1 MNLVSENFV
10 APDGLALERGSV
22 IADLPGF
29 YKPDADSYQY
39 AELGW
44 MFDMFARGQTLRS
57 IPKFVSWCFSGSV
70 ISTLRSLDRVSH
82 SLEVRDARLLERSEG
97 LTKAEFFHKFGFVL
111 LQHESQMSAA
121 DWIASGESF
130 QVDERSKSAGEQAIY
145 NMEVETP
152 AKKIYAAECEEMIR
166 ELFPSARDFFLPGM
180 GARRGPDFYNLYA
193 MTLHADYPMDFD
205 LAAEKNPW
213 ADLKRQREAFLASE
227 IKEFYQVNFWRPVL
241 PMQGPVKAHPLCFLD
256 PNTVRV
262 EDIVL
267 EETKGQIAGGQ
278 AYLTLKNHP
287 DQQYYYYPEMT
298 TDEVLLF
305 KNAHYR
311 KGETIGD
318 MPIFHSAFEHPHTT
332 KTTEPRLSFEYRV
345 GFFV

>member
-1 MNLVSENFV
+1 MSDDLKSSV
-10 APDGLALERGSV
+10 GIALEGSSV

-29 YKPDADSYQY
+29 YKTDADSHQY

-44 MFDMFARGQTLRS
+44 MFDMFARGQVLRS

-70 ISTLRSLDRVSH
+70 LSTLRSLDRVSH
-82 SLEVRDARLLERSEG
+82 SLEVHDARLLEVSQG
-97 LTKAEFFHKFGFVL
+97 LSKAQFFDKYGFVL
-111 LQHESQMSAA
+111 LDHKSQMSAA
-121 DWIASGESF
+121 DWIESGESF
-130 QVDERSKSAGEQAIY
+130 QVDDVAKSGEEQATY
-145 NMEVETP
+145 NMEAQTP
-152 AKKIYAAECEEMIR
+152 AKKIYASECEEMVR

-213 ADLKRQREAFLASE
+213 ADLKRQREAFLASD

-256 PNTVRV
+256 PNTVRE

-278 AYLTLKNHP
+278 AYLTLKHHS
-287 DQQYYYYPEMT
+287 DQQFYYYPEMT

-311 KGETIGD
+311 KGESVGD
-318 MPIFHSAFEHPHTT
+318 MPIFHSAFEHPETT
-332 KTTEPRLSFEYRV
+332 KKTEPRLSFEYRV